1 MKGDVTMY
9 RITWKDGEQEV
20 YVNKKD
26 FENRLYFLDMICG
39 YVEEKDYHAD
49 RVENGVI
56 MDWHED
62 F

>member
-1 MKGDVTMY
+1 MY
-9 RITWKDGEQEV
+9 RITWKDGEREV

-39 YVEEKDYHAD
+39 YVEDKDFKAD

-56 MDWHED
+56 KDWHDE